1 MAVLIHHQKPFFINL
16 QAFGCIHQTAARPL
30 ADGND
35 YGIRLSLQQF
45 LGLAAGLAV
54 FIKKQL
60 AEKRPLLV
68 DFHNLLAKLKLCAI
82 QLSVKLLLA
91 GAAGLVAP
99 AVKGHLL
106 CAVAQTGAG
115 HIHCGVAHTDNG
127 HALAQIVLARVGQI
141 INAKKHVAAAFSL
154 NTQGARPPNAGAD
167 KNGPIIIAEKV
178 INAQSVANGGV

>member
-1 MAVLIHHQKPFFINL
+1 MRQTPKDPHRGPLSAPARAAAEESHADVTAGRVLRRFI
-16 QAFGCIHQTAARPL
+16 GY
-30 ADGND
+30 
-35 YGIRLSLQQF
+35 YGPYKGL
-45 LGLAAGLAV
+45 LAA
-54 FIKKQL
+54 
-60 AEKRPLLV
+60 
-68 DFHNLLAKLKLCAI
+68 D
-82 QLSVKLLLA
+82 
-91 GAAGLVAP
+91 
-99 AVKGHLL
+99 LL